1 MTERLSYWI
10 RVPALALLLAVGAGG
25 TGEAAA
31 QAELD
36 DICSTAIAGFEC
48 NLAAS
53 AVQGI
58 QPRVGLALWG
68 GNPVPGTA
76 STGGLRLAGSPRIG
90 IAIRGAVVPTTVPPL
105 LDRTRTSSETGIVS
119 SVALQSSVALAHGL
133 APLPTVGGFL
143 SVDVVG
149 RLSVA
154 RLPGGSGFR
163 SGTVWGGMAGL
174 RLGLLRE
181 SFTLPGVSLTAAYG
195 RSGTVTLGDPEGV
208 ATDGSFQGRVSG
220 LSATLAASRRVFGL
234 RLAGGVAWDRYA
246 SDVWLRYA
254 GAPSAL
260 AAEAV
265 MRRWSGYG
273 SITWSRLIYHA
284 VIEGGWQEGP
294 PESTLPA
301 GVEFDPVGWWI
312 GVAFRVA
319 P

>member
-1 MTERLSYWI
+1 MTERLSYWS
-10 RVPALALLLAVGAGG
+10 RASVLALLLAVGAGG
-25 TGEAAA
+25 ADEAVA

-36 DICSTAIAGFEC
+36 DVCAAAITGLEC
-48 NLAAS
+48 RLAAL

-90 IAIRGAVVPTTVPPL
+90 IAVRAAVVPTTVPPL
-105 LDRTRTSSETGIVS
+105 LDRARSTSETGIVS
-119 SVALQSSVALAHGL
+119 SLAVQSSVALAHGL

-174 RLGLLRE
+174 RLGILRE
-181 SFTLPGVSLTAAYG
+181 SFTLPGVSLTAGYG
-195 RSGTVTLGDPEGV
+195 RSGTVTLGDPEGLT
-208 ATDGSFQGRVSG
+208 TDGAFRGGVSG
-220 LSATLAASRRVFGL
+220 LNATLAASRRLFGL
-234 RLAGGVAWDRYA
+234 RLAGGVAWDRYT
-246 SDVWLRYA
+246 SDVWLRYD

-265 MRRWSGYG
+265 LRRWSGFG

-284 VIEGGWQEGP
+284 VVEGGWQEGP
-294 PESTLPA
+294 PATTLPA
-301 GVEFDPVGWWI
+301 GVDVDPIGWWI
-312 GVAFRVA
+312 GLAFRVT